1 MAKKDT
7 AKKLLNYLGG
17 KSNIVNIMHCMT
29 RLRVSL
35 IDDTVVKLSDIKKTE
50 GVLGVNKQK
59 GQLQIII
66 GTTVSEVYEEIV
78 ELMGTDRSEESIS
91 QAGEKKDVFSRL
103 FEILSGIFTPTIPA
117 VAGTAL
123 VSALLSVLRTFDLV
137 STDNYTYQ
145 IINIIVKSAFYFLP
159 VLLAYSS
166 AKVFKT
172 NITLALVLAGAMLHP
187 SFIDFTKEEEAI
199 TFLSLP
205 VKALDYNSSVLPI
218 ILSVWVMSYVYRFI
232 NKHMPDVLKV
242 LFVPTA
248 VLLIMVP
255 FQYIVLGPMGY
266 FAGEIISYPITFL
279 YTTVPVLAGFIM
291 GLIRPLTV
299 IIGMHKVFTPIVLQN
314 LANEGFDYMLPS
326 FMMSTMAQAGAVF
339 AMYYK
344 CKKTDK
350 PLILSSSISAVLGI
364 TEPALYG
371 VLITKKKAFFSACLA
386 GGITAA
392 FLALFDFSVKTWASS
407 SIVSLPIYIES
418 GGVLLSV
425 VGIAGSALLG
435 FIFTILLVK
444 KEEETPEKEN
454 LPNEL
459 NLQKVVKP
467 VKGEIVS
474 LTQVPDQVFSTG
486 ILGNGFAVNPEEGIV
501 KSPCD
506 GTITM
511 LAGTCHAIGLTCANG
526 VEVLIHIGLDTVELN
541 GKYFEALVKEGQA
554 IKVGEPLIQF
564 DLEEVKKQY
573 NPIVMIVSPNGKL
586 EL

>member
-187 SFIDFTKEEEAI
+187 SFIDFTKEEAI

-218 ILSVWVMSYVYRFI
+218 ILSVWV
-232 NKHMPDVLKV
+232 
-242 LFVPTA
+242 
-248 VLLIMVP
+248 
-255 FQYIVLGPMGY
+255 
-266 FAGEIISYPITFL
+266 IS
-279 YTTVPVLAGFIM
+279 
-291 GLIRPLTV
+291 
-299 IIGMHKVFTPIVLQN
+299 
-314 LANEGFDYMLPS
+314 
-326 FMMSTMAQAGAVF
+326 
-339 AMYYK
+339 
-344 CKKTDK
+344 
-350 PLILSSSISAVLGI
+350 
-364 TEPALYG
+364 
-371 VLITKKKAFFSACLA
+371 
-386 GGITAA
+386 
-392 FLALFDFSVKTWASS
+392 
-407 SIVSLPIYIES
+407 
-418 GGVLLSV
+418 
-425 VGIAGSALLG
+425 
-435 FIFTILLVK
+435 
-444 KEEETPEKEN
+444 
-454 LPNEL
+454 
-459 NLQKVVKP
+459 
-467 VKGEIVS
+467 
-474 LTQVPDQVFSTG
+474 
-486 ILGNGFAVNPEEGIV
+486 
-501 KSPCD
+501 
-506 GTITM
+506 
-511 LAGTCHAIGLTCANG
+511 
-526 VEVLIHIGLDTVELN
+526 
-541 GKYFEALVKEGQA
+541 
-554 IKVGEPLIQF
+554 
-564 DLEEVKKQY
+564 
-573 NPIVMIVSPNGKL
+573 
-586 EL
+586 